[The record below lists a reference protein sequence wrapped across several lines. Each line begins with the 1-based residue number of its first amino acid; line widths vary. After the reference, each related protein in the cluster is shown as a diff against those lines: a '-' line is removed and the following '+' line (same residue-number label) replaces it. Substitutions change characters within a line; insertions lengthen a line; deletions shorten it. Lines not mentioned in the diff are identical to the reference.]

1 MPRAYHGHVRTA
13 LSARELSVW
22 RTFLRAHASITRRL
36 EHDLAVEHVL
46 PLQSYDVLLQLAES
60 PQRRLRMTELAD
72 RVLLSRSGLTRLV
85 DRLAAEGLV
94 DREPCP
100 SDARGTFTVITEA
113 GLARL
118 REAAPTHLRG
128 IQEHVTRRLSAE
140 ELDTFGRLLRKL
152 LTPADADAEPSD
164 CGAAEGVP
172 ADPGAVPAGA
182 VAGEPEAV
190 ATGQEG
196 VPVSAS
202 G

>member
-1 MPRAYHGHVRTA
+1 VRTA

-36 EHDLAVEHVL
+36 EHDLAAEHML
-46 PLQSYDVLLQLAES
+46 PLPSYDVLLQLAES

-85 DRLAAEGLV
+85 DRLAADGLV

-113 GLARL
+113 GLERL

-128 IQEHVTRRLSAE
+128 IEEHVTSRLSPD
-140 ELDTFGRLLRKL
+140 ELDAFGRLLRKL
-152 LTPADADAEPSD
+152 LTPAEAETEPAD
-164 CGAAEGVP
+164 CGAAEGVS
-172 ADPGAVPAGA
+172 GTGA
-182 VAGEPEAV
+182 VAAAPAG
-190 ATGQEG
+190 
-196 VPVSAS
+196 
-202 G
+202 